1 MAKGFNGVP
10 GGGNMQQMIKQA
22 QKMQQDM
29 AKMQEELEEKEVTAS
44 AGGGAV
50 TVTATGKKV
59 IKSIEISPDAVDPED
74 VEMLQDLVM
83 AAVNE
88 ALRQAD
94 EMVTKE
100 MSRVT
105 GGMNLGGMF

>member
-1 MAKGFNGVP
+1 
-10 GGGNMQQMIKQA
+10 MQQMIKQA